1 MMSGSTDELEWAKEE
16 PPPPPPPAP
25 SPPPWYQRPVGVV
38 QGLIGFASLVVLVV
52 IIASVFRSCDD
63 RETKLK
69 REAYT
74 WSQQYVRRQL
84 LDPDK
89 AVFPPY
95 PDDAVDISM
104 DEKEE
109 RFVVRARIEV
119 ESPSSVRMY
128 HTYTVELLRH
138 RAGLQWD
145 LVDIEIR

>member
-1 MMSGSTDELEWAKEE
+1 
-16 PPPPPPPAP
+16 
-25 SPPPWYQRPVGVV
+25 VV
-38 QGLIGFASLVVLVV
+38 QGVIGFASLIVLVV
-52 IIASVFRSCDD
+52 IVASVVRSCED
-63 RETKLK
+63 RETTLK

-89 AVFPPY
+89 VVFPPF
-95 PDDAVDISM
+95 PDDAVEISM